1 MSVNDLEEKIDK
13 ISDKSSNDSK
23 TQPSKQHN
31 NSKNPGDSNPKN
43 QINNKGDKGIKFTI
57 TSDKNDSTDNQK
69 SITSIASNLS
79 LEDDADS
86 LSNKKLIKLLEDRIE
101 SLLNKLTPKEDPGQS
116 VSYTSID
123 NSINI
128 VNSTIDNF
136 HVGTKRND
144 IIIGTDVAEIISG
157 GIGRDKLTGGDG
169 ADGFLFGQEAD
180 FGKKKADL
188 LKDFDPIEGDSILI
202 EKDSFD
208 LGKKVKFKS

>member
-1 MSVNDLEEKIDK
+1 M
-13 ISDKSSNDSK
+13 
-23 TQPSKQHN
+23 
-31 NSKNPGDSNPKN
+31 
-43 QINNKGDKGIKFTI
+43 
-57 TSDKNDSTDNQK
+57 
-69 SITSIASNLS
+69 
-79 LEDDADS
+79 
-86 LSNKKLIKLLEDRIE
+86 IKLLEDRIE
-101 SLLNKLTPKEDPGQS
+101 SLLNKLTPKQDPGQS

-202 EKDSFD
+202 EKNSFD
-208 LGKKVKFKS
+208 LGKKVKFKSVTGKKNAMKESDSKKDFIYDDKKGNLYFNENGKKDGWGEGGSFAKLIGAPELGATDFTIV